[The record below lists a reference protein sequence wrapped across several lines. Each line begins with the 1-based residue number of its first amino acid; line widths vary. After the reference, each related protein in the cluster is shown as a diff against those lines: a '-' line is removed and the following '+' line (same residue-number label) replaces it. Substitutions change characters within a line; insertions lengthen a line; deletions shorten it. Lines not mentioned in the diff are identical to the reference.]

1 MSWGWQESYEMDG
14 LASCLRK
21 IFHNRRNHAV
31 VNIGRQVKGTLV
43 HLFLGFFVIFSL
55 YAVLSG
61 TSVQRNF
68 NVSSKSGTALHQPI
82 VLERKDLSLAENHGL
97 FG

>member
-31 VNIGRQVKGTLV
+31 VNIGRQVKRTLV
-43 HLFLGFFVIFSL
+43 HLFLAFFVIFSL
-55 YAVLSG
+55 LRCTFGNFGPEKFQRLEQKRDRAAPADSSG
-61 TSVQRNF
+61 AKRPFV
-68 NVSSKSGTALHQPI
+68 G
-82 VLERKDLSLAENHGL
+82 
-97 FG
+97 